1 MSFRKHCILWALVAA
16 LFTTLPATA
25 ADKFMEMS
33 ANAAANCQGA
43 LPNFEG
49 AIRKRPLGVQNEG
62 TTASFVT
69 CSFVNQYDSG
79 VQNQTVDYFDAF
91 FINKGTSAAVV
102 TCTGVAG
109 FETGADNTYISKEI
123 TVAPNSTVHTL
134 MHFDANDNGGES
146 FYPLVSLSCR
156 IPPGVGI
163 NDTYV
168 GYVFDDE

>member
-1 MSFRKHCILWALVAA
+1 MTFHTRSIPLALAA
-16 LFTTLPATA
+16 VLLPALDATA

-43 LPNFEG
+43 LPAFET

-62 TTASFVT
+62 TSASFVT
-69 CSFVNQYDSG
+69 CSFVNQYDSDAQG
-79 VQNQTVDYFDAF
+79 QIDYFDAF

-102 TCTGVAG
+102 SCTGVAG
-109 FETGADNTYISKEI
+109 FETGASNRFISKEV

-134 MHFDANDNGGES
+134 MHFDAGDNGGQPY
-146 FYPLVSLSCR
+146 YPLVSLSCR
-156 IPPGVGI
+156 IPPGVAI

-168 GYVFDDE
+168 GYVFNDE

>member
-1 MSFRKHCILWALVAA
+1 MTFRKHSVLWTLVVTS
-16 LFTTLPATA
+16 LMTMPAMA
-25 ADKFMEMS
+25 VEKFMQMS

-49 AIRKRPLGVQNEG
+49 AIRKRPLSVQNEG

-69 CSFVNQYDSG
+69 CSFVNQYDSDAVG
-79 VQNQTVDYFDAF
+79 EVDYFEAW
-91 FINKGTSAAVV
+91 FINKGTSEAIVS
-102 TCTGVAG
+102 CTGVAG
-109 FETGADNTYISKEI
+109 FETGANNTYMSKET
-123 TVAPNSTVHTL
+123 TVAPNSTVHAV
-134 MHFDANDNGGES
+134 MQFDASDNGGES

-168 GYVFDDE
+168 GYVFNDE